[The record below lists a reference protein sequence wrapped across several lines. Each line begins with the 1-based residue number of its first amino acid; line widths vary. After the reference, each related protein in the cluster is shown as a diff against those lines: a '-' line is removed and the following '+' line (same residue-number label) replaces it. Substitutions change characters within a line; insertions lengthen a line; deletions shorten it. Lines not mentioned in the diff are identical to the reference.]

1 MCPIELIEHRNP
13 EERFV
18 SRIQIVGTLQTL
30 LVSPI
35 QNCGIAQSL
44 LPSLLQCVVHP
55 SQEIALLALWVLQ
68 KLLKSIDDVDSVI
81 DQRFTDRILGVSL
94 QYSDPCM
101 QSAVAHVIAFLPP
114 SRLIQVVSPFPR
126 SKR

>member
-1 MCPIELIEHRNP
+1 M
-13 EERFV
+13 